1 MRPSEY
7 AAIPQDGDDVF
18 SPTAESSQLVKP
30 EVYYGEGPFDP
41 PSSDD
46 EGDGL
51 LEKNTGEENATD
63 VEQTGLRLGNGNKVS
78 TRSAIVH

>member
-7 AAIPQDGDDVF
+7 SAVPRDGDDMF
-18 SPTAESSQLVKP
+18 SPTAESSQYVKP

-46 EGDGL
+46 EEDVL
-51 LEKNTGEENATD
+51 LEKNRARGIASEVEE
-63 VEQTGLRLGNGNKVS
+63 TGLRLGGQKV
-78 TRSAIVH
+78 RP